1 MDLEDRPLL
10 HFPDLAL
17 ALLRAA
23 SAGSATIE
31 DSERL
36 LRQDLTHACEAPPK
50 DDGELAAHLDRARRH
65 LAAALLLE
73 MLDPRHFRITPRG
86 RAVLRDHPDGIDDTV
101 LIQFSEFRAWMDR
114 VTAHAPPE
122 DARQREFL
130 VGWNAQAEGADVT
143 DNPFAA
149 ETAQHASW
157 EDGWLE
163 AKYHGRE

>member
-10 HFPDLAL
+10 HFADLAL

-23 SAGSATIE
+23 SGSAATLKNAE
-31 DSERL
+31 SL
-36 LRQDLTHACEAPPK
+36 LRRELSHAREDPPQ

-65 LAAALLLE
+65 LVAALLLE
-73 MLDPRHFRITPRG
+73 MLDQQTFRITPRG
-86 RAVLRDHPDGIDDTV
+86 RAALRDHPDGIDDSV
-101 LIQFSEFRAWMDR
+101 LIQFREFRSWMKR

-122 DARQREFL
+122 NSRQREFL
-130 VGWNAQAEGADVT
+130 VGWNAQAEGADLV
-143 DNPFAA
+143 DNPFQP

-163 AKYHGRE
+163 SKHHARE